1 MSLPITG
8 YNQILPIIERLPPR
22 EKLRLA
28 VYLIRQAEN
37 HLDVPSSNIQAVL
50 DFAGTWEGDDLDDLL
65 DLVYATRSPV
75 TWRQENDLP
84 A

>member
-1 MSLPITG
+1 MSLTG

-22 EKLRLA
+22 DKLRLA
-28 VYLIRQAEN
+28 VYLIRQVGN
-37 HLDVPSSNIQAVL
+37 HMDVFSSNVQSVL
-50 DFAGTWEGDDLDDLL
+50 DFVGTWEGDDLDDLL